1 MIKRLL
7 QSAEIKL
14 VRRRFNFELL
24 PRFLIER
31 LYISLK
37 NWKKAEDGVI
47 QLIE

>member
-1 MIKRLL
+1 MIKRFL
-7 QSAEIKL
+7 QSTEIKL
-14 VRRRFNFELL
+14 ARRFNFEIL

-37 NWKKAEDGVI
+37 NKKKAEGEVI